1 MMLTLY
7 DFSAI
12 TGLKLGGERI
22 EGNYSISLVE
32 IKSYLGVNP
41 PRVNGKNV
49 SLMWL
54 YSNIDKCK
62 TMAIGTRM
70 FMLLFIRTLLC
81 PNLGS
86 TVSLRYL

>member
-12 TGLKLGGERI
+12 TGLKLGGARI

-62 TMAIGTRM
+62 TVATGT
-70 FMLLFIRTLLC
+70 
-81 PNLGS
+81 
-86 TVSLRYL
+86 